1 MNFLFV
7 AGVVGWIGAVLL
19 LVAYALLSFKKLSG
33 DSLVFQAMNVAAGT
47 FLAVSSYS
55 RDNYP
60 LVFVNSFWSVIGV
73 VAIANLLRKNGR
85 SYD

>member
-1 MNFLFV
+1 MDFLFV

-19 LVAYALLSFKKLSG
+19 LAAYALLSFKKLSG
-33 DSLVFQAMNVAAGT
+33 DSLVFQGANVIAGIC
-47 FLAVSSYS
+47 LAISSYS
-55 RDNYP
+55 RENYP

-73 VAIANLLRKNGR
+73 VAIVNLLVKNGK